1 MILTK
6 EDSRVELHNEAHQHA
21 YLRAGWEILEEPEAE
36 EPEAEEQKAEP
47 KRRGRAAKAEE

>member
-6 EDSRVELHNEAHQHA
+6 EGRRVELHNEAHQHA